1 MICNKNHLINIM
13 FKLERGDKPHIFSG
27 VKPLKPF
34 TYCSIEETSFGQ
46 VQRVMH
52 ITSTSLTGKSTS
64 RRLVEMHFFVHWIK
78 MKLFITLKERCKLQN
93 ALRVKVVF
101 NSLKGEFWVAGDG
114 QVIKLQN
121 LCFKFPLKKISC
133 KDREIKK
140 KILQSW
146 SNKKKYQAV

>member
-1 MICNKNHLINIM
+1 MGKW
-13 FKLERGDKPHIFSG
+13 S
-27 VKPLKPF
+27 V
-34 TYCSIEETSFGQ
+34 GQ

-78 MKLFITLKERCKLQN
+78 MKLFITLKERCKLKN

-140 KILQSW
+140 KSCRAGEIKKISSSLKIPPPPSKIKW
-146 SNKKKYQAV
+146 STPYDYFKSPWKRINHLSVHN